1 MLGQLIVTN
10 CVIVEVLF
18 TTPFTIPQRSTMIS
32 RYYIP
37 YIEHYAS
44 QFSEMQLIYM
54 DKLMH
59 YTVSVLTFLSTFSDV
74 ENHSTN
80 NASIS

>member
-1 MLGQLIVTN
+1 MVVLGQLIVTN
-10 CVIVEVLF
+10 CVIVEVL
-18 TTPFTIPQRSTMIS
+18 TIPQRSTMIS
-32 RYYIP
+32 SYYIP

-59 YTVSVLTFLSTFSDV
+59 YTVSVLMFLSTYSDV

-80 NASIS
+80 NGSIS